1 MCAQLGVPGP
11 LNGRWRHR
19 LETRSATCVC
29 VRPAVGGRK
38 GFNLTSAKTFRLWA
52 NINPKQAKN
61 QNRPR
66 TGVKPIQTQPKP
78 VLTRLSRLITPLQTL
93 YHGSGAAAGG
103 PVLLDK
109 CNTRLDPPTPRT
121 TLDTAVISVPSYIE
135 IAAFRPLNKSCPHA
149 ADPIPVRPG
158 RLRSASI
165 RCVATPT
172 AVTSKLPRIALS
184 RHVAVMYGASAPKV
198 DDFMVPGVFFMRR
211 FMSTATETQILGP

>member
-149 ADPIPVRPG
+149 ADPMHTSQTRPPAVSQHPMCG
-158 RLRSASI
+158 DTDSRDKQIAVHRALPACCSDVWGI
-165 RCVATPT
+165 RPE
-172 AVTSKLPRIALS
+172 S
-184 RHVAVMYGASAPKV
+184 R
-198 DDFMVPGVFFMRR
+198 
-211 FMSTATETQILGP
+211 